1 MTDSLPLQYLEATR
15 TAIETALRD
24 TELVGTT
31 QPCAYLDR
39 LQSVGENEVKPLVVV
54 RRGQTDNALDSSTC
68 ALDHTVR
75 FQVLIHV
82 RRPNL
87 TLPFSRIV
95 DPVWQVVH
103 AAVMGTLNSFPW
115 VQEVTPVGNQ
125 PEPPDPENGQTVA
138 GLMVLFY
145 SVQMMTNRSD
155 LTAVP

>member
-1 MTDSLPLQYLEATR
+1 MTDSLPLQYLDATR
-15 TAIETALRD
+15 TSIESALRD
-24 TELVGTT
+24 AGLVGPT

-39 LQSVGENEVKPLVVV
+39 LQPVGENEQKPLAII

-68 ALDHTVR
+68 ALDHTIR

-82 RRPNL
+82 KRSNL
-87 TLPFSRIV
+87 TTSFSRMV

-115 VQEVTPVGNQ
+115 VQDVIPVGNQ
-125 PEPPDPENGQTVA
+125 PEPADPEGQSVP

-145 SVQMMTNRSD
+145 TVQMMTNRSD
-155 LTAVP
+155 LASPS

>member
-1 MTDSLPLQYLEATR
+1 MTDSLPLQYLQAAK
-15 TAIETALRD
+15 TAIETALRES
-24 TELVGTT
+24 ELVGPT

-39 LQSVGENEVKPLVVV
+39 LQPVGENEPKPLAIV

-75 FQVLIHV
+75 FQVLLHV

-103 AAVMGTLNSFPW
+103 SAVMGTLNSFPW
-115 VQEVTPVGNQ
+115 VQEVNPVGNQ
-125 PEPPDPENGQTVA
+125 SEPADPEGQSVP

-145 SVQMMTNRSD
+145 SVQIMTNRSD
-155 LTAVP
+155 LTTVP